1 MNNPERLL
9 KKMQPGKVYRR
20 KNLEGFTTA
29 VDRDL
34 KTLVERGEV
43 RRVAP
48 GLYSRPRPNAFGI
61 APPDDA
67 DLVRAFLKSHD
78 FLLTSYN
85 HFTQLGLGL
94 TQVYN
99 VPVVYNHKRTGQYGL
114 GGKQFL
120 FRLVASYP
128 KKLSREFLVV
138 DLLNNLNRLP
148 DNTDVVLENLKLRLN
163 EFDRKKV
170 KDNLE
175 RYGGP
180 AARQLLQE
188 AYVYV
193 HS

>member
-1 MNNPERLL
+1 
-9 KKMQPGKVYRR
+9 MQPGKVYRR
-20 KNLEGFTTA
+20 QNLEGLTTA

-34 KTLVERGEV
+34 KALVESGEV
-43 RRVAP
+43 RKVAS
-48 GLYSRPRPNAFGI
+48 GLYCRPRANAFGF
-61 APPDDA
+61 APPSDA
-67 DLVRAFLKSHD
+67 DLVRAFLKSED
-78 FLLTSYN
+78 FLLISYN

-99 VPVVYNHKRTGQYGL
+99 VPVVYNHKRTGQYRL

-120 FRLVASYP
+120 FRVVPSYP

-148 DNTDVVLENLKLRLN
+148 DNTDAVLENLKLRLN

-175 RYGGP
+175 RYGRP
-180 AARQLLQE
+180 VARQLLQD
-188 AYVYV
+188 ANV
-193 HS
+193 